1 MGGASRLNLRFLA
14 DALATMRARARNF
27 MARSRWTLLDT
38 GAANI
43 HLFIRRDK
51 RLIYVGD
58 VSSSIQN

>member
-1 MGGASRLNLRFLA
+1 MNLRFLA

-27 MARSRWTLLDT
+27 MARSRWTLGT

-51 RLIYVGD
+51 RLKYVGD

>member
-1 MGGASRLNLRFLA
+1 MNLRFLA

-27 MARSRWTLLDT
+27 MARSRWTLGT
-38 GAANI
+38 GTSNI

-51 RLIYVGD
+51 RLKYVGD